1 MLSIQTSSFLIH
13 SDVPAETS
21 CSFMIGEKCPLGKCI
36 QPTTVTFYSNSH
48 IRTDYWGLQVVVST
62 NYHMKI
68 KQILTNRSFS
78 NGKDYRIVNE
88 WEDMLSQLLDVP
100 LYYDDWK
107 RRDKT
112 IFWKFPLLASFF
124 QTSIP
129 TFAYVMLPIASP
141 HGNNK

>member
-1 MLSIQTSSFLIH
+1 
-13 SDVPAETS
+13 
-21 CSFMIGEKCPLGKCI
+21 
-36 QPTTVTFYSNSH
+36 
-48 IRTDYWGLQVVVST
+48 
-62 NYHMKI
+62 MKI

-112 IFWKFPLLASFF
+112 IILEVPVARIIFPDQYPDICICDVTYCKPTWK
-124 QTSIP
+124 Q
-129 TFAYVMLPIASP
+129 
-141 HGNNK
+141 

>member
-1 MLSIQTSSFLIH
+1 
-13 SDVPAETS
+13 
-21 CSFMIGEKCPLGKCI
+21 
-36 QPTTVTFYSNSH
+36 
-48 IRTDYWGLQVVVST
+48 
-62 NYHMKI
+62 MKI

-141 HGNNK
+141 HGNNKKNIIPCMIDFYCREKSELQLFYKRYNKCPLVLISSKEAYDFLVSIKCPLNIKTFAIIYIG

>member
-1 MLSIQTSSFLIH
+1 
-13 SDVPAETS
+13 
-21 CSFMIGEKCPLGKCI
+21 
-36 QPTTVTFYSNSH
+36 
-48 IRTDYWGLQVVVST
+48 
-62 NYHMKI
+62 MKI

-141 HGNNK
+141 HGNNKKNIIPCMIDFYCREKSVLLCLYQVKKHMIFSYL